1 MVPLSSSLTLRQL
14 DTVGYKE
21 TPPMPARSFS
31 GWSLLY
37 LISGEVLVNARDTA
51 FLVHAHS
58 ALLVPPGIPFRV
70 EWYRNSIGYNGGFEE
85 TVLKDRG
92 YRVLQDGRPVQVTF
106 RVEDEGFMDELLL
119 KLFRDQSRHG
129 TASACLDA
137 FLQEVDLL
145 LPAGNRNSLSNTFL
159 DRVFDRSRPIGTVS
173 SHAAALQVSPNYLN
187 RCVKAHTGR
196 SAREW
201 IDISRLGLAQQLLR
215 RKDLAIIDIA
225 VQVGLEDQSYFARFF
240 KHQTGLTPSEYRAKL
255 S

>member
-1 MVPLSSSLTLRQL
+1 MFPLSSPLTLRQL

-21 TPPMPARSFS
+21 TPPMPARAYA

-37 LISGEVLVNARDTA
+37 LISGEVLVNAMDTA
-51 FLVHAHS
+51 FLVHAHA
-58 ALLVPPGIPFRV
+58 ALLIPPGVPFRV
-70 EWYRNSIGYNGGFEE
+70 EWYRNSIGYIGGFEE
-85 TVLKDRG
+85 PVLKDRG
-92 YRVLQDGRPVQVTF
+92 YRVLQDARPVRVSF
-106 RVEDEGFMDELLL
+106 RAEDEGFMDELML
-119 KLFRDQSRHG
+119 KLFRDQARRG
-129 TASACLDA
+129 PASACLDV
-137 FLQEVDLL
+137 FLQEVDVL
-145 LPAGNRNSLSNTFL
+145 LPSAVRNSLSNTFL

-225 VQVGLEDQSYFARFF
+225 TQVGLEDQSYFSRFF
-240 KHQTGLTPSEYRAKL
+240 KRQTGMTPSEYRAEL

>member
-1 MVPLSSSLTLRQL
+1 MVPLSSPLTLRQL

-21 TPPMPARSFS
+21 TPPMPARAYA

-37 LISGEVLVNARDTA
+37 LIAGEVLIDAAQSA
-51 FLVHAHS
+51 FLVHGHQ
-58 ALLVPPGIPFRV
+58 ALLIPPGLPFRV
-70 EWYRNSIGYNGGFEE
+70 EWYRNSIGYTGGFEE
-85 TVLKDRG
+85 TFLKDRSC
-92 YRVLQDGRPVQVTF
+92 RVLQDARPVQVSF
-106 RVEDEGFMDELLL
+106 RTEDEGFMDELML
-119 KLFRDQSRHG
+119 KLFRDQARRRP
-129 TASACLDA
+129 ASACLDV
-137 FLQEVDLL
+137 FLQEVDTL
-145 LPAGNRNSLSNTFL
+145 LPSAVRNPLSNTFL

-173 SHAAALQVSPNYLN
+173 SHAAALQVSSNYLN

-215 RKDLAIIDIA
+215 RKDLAIIDVA

-240 KHQTGLTPSEYRAKL
+240 KHQTGMTPSEYRAKL